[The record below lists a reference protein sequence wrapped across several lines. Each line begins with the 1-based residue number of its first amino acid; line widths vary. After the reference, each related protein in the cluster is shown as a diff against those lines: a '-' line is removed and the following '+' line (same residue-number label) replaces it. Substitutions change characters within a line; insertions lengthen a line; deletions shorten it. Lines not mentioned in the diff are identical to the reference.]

1 MTYKGKIKIKE
12 VGGEWKNAL
21 SDFSSYL
28 RLERSLS
35 GHTISSYLSDL
46 GKFIEYFNSPDSHF
60 VNLPDPLQLTPNH
73 VEDFL
78 KYGYDNGISKR
89 SQARRISSIKAF
101 YKYIEMQ
108 GDSCTGGMADIAS
121 GDCFGTSGKKHHANP
136 CARIDTPKV
145 SRHLPAVLSVE
156 EVEAILTSVDLTQP
170 EGGRNRAILEMLYS
184 CGLRVSELV
193 NLRLSDLFFKDSFI
207 RVIGKGD
214 KQRLI
219 PIGEPAIQAVEN
231 YIPQRWDILQTAQKG
246 RGRHTVKKTFAAE
259 SDNTLFLNRRGGKLS
274 REMIFMIVK
283 QQAAAAGITKDISP
297 HTFRHSFAT
306 HLIENGADLRV
317 VQQMLGHESILTTE
331 IYTHVSSQK
340 WMKDILEHHPFQT
353 K

>member
-1 MTYKGKIKIKE
+1 MTYKGNIKIKE
-12 VGGEWKNAL
+12 PGNEWENAL

-35 GHTISSYLSDL
+35 PHTISSYLSDL
-46 GKFIEYFNSPDSHF
+46 GKFIEYLHSPNAHEE
-60 VNLPDPLQLTPNH
+60 NLPSPLQLTPNH
-73 VEDFL
+73 VEEFL
-78 KYGYDNGISKR
+78 QYGYDHGISKR

-101 YKYIEMQ
+101 YKYMEMQ
-108 GDSCTGGMADIAS
+108 QDSHAS
-121 GDCFGTSGKKHHANP
+121 P
-136 CARIDTPKV
+136 CAKIDTPKV
-145 SRHLPAVLSVE
+145 SRHLPAVLSIE
-156 EVEAILTSVDLTQP
+156 EVEAILTSVNLSQP

-214 KQRLI
+214 KQRLV

-231 YIPQRWDILQTAQKG
+231 YIPQRWDILQTAQKS
-246 RGRHTVKKTFAAE
+246 RGRHTAKSSFAAE

-274 REMIFMIVK
+274 REMVFLIVK
-283 QQAAAAGITKDISP
+283 QQAAAAGITKEISP

-340 WMKDILEHHPFQT
+340 WMKDILEHHPFQ
-353 K
+353 KRNDF

>member
-1 MTYKGKIKIKE
+1 MTYKGNIKIKGE
-12 VGGEWKNAL
+12 DDEWKDAL

-35 GHTISSYLSDL
+35 AHTISSYLSDL
-46 GKFIEYFNSPDSHF
+46 GKFIEYLRSYNAHLE
-60 VNLPDPLQLTPNH
+60 NLPTPLQLTPDH
-73 VEDFL
+73 VEEFL
-78 KYGYDNGISKR
+78 KYGYDCGISKR

-101 YKYIEMQ
+101 YKYREIQ
-108 GDSCTGGMADIAS
+108 GDYGIA
-121 GDCFGTSGKKHHANP
+121 GQRDHANP

-145 SRHLPAVLSVE
+145 PRHLPAVLSVE
-156 EVEAILTSVDLTQP
+156 EVEAILISVDLSQP
-170 EGGRNRAILEMLYS
+170 EGKRNRAILEMLYS

-214 KQRLI
+214 KQRLV

-231 YIPQRWDILQTAQKG
+231 YIPQRWDILQTAQKS
-246 RGRHTVKKTFAAE
+246 RGRHTAKTSFAAE
-259 SDNTLFLNRRGGKLS
+259 SDHTVFLNRRGGKLS
-274 REMIFMIVK
+274 REMVFLIVK
-283 QQAAAAGITKDISP
+283 QLAAAAGITKEISP

-340 WMKDILEHHPFQT
+340 WMKDILEHHPLRKRSDF
-353 K
+353 